1 MSFWFKWALSTGFV
15 CSSVQESS
23 SSNAA
28 AELIEAQAALK
39 ALESRFAEVVAEN
52 VQVVAGNKILRMETK
67 LQALQTQNQQLQA
80 QLTPHEQE
88 LSRSRDDSTFEV
100 DDLKRELV
108 FSRWIQTYLERICNI
123 IECNVMIITSA
134 LCLFVCCSDWES
146 RLEWAWRA
154 SVHPV

>member
-52 VQVVAGNKILRMETK
+52 AEVVAENKVLRMQTK
-67 LQALQTQNQQLQA
+67 QVQALQTQNQQLQA
-80 QLTPHEQE
+80 QLARQEQE
-88 LSRSRDDSTFEV
+88 LSRSRALVHDSTFEV
-100 DDLKRELV
+100 DDLKKELA
-108 FSRWIQTYLERICNI
+108 FFRWMPTYLELICKYN
-123 IECNVMIITSA
+123 
-134 LCLFVCCSDWES
+134 
-146 RLEWAWRA
+146 RR
-154 SVHPV
+154 